1 MKRIHPKL
9 LLLIHST
16 LLLIYM
22 GLEITIQTPCGI
34 SKTVALLLS
43 SLMLADSTYV
53 SSCNIRGNKAIS
65 LFCGMLALD
74 SWYILL
80 SVSGNAVSGIVFYA
94 LNPVMLC
101 EFIHFIFLFLFQ
113 GSNYRFQKAANICLT
128 GTCICS
134 LTGILISD
142 NVFALFYGIQFLT
155 SWLCLI
161 FVVVCHRKRAA
172 FVLKAEW
179 KCILFSLVVIILLFL
194 AYCLTTMGIRGN
206 LSNFGVYIP
215 VLLFFMSIHGIILKE
230 QRSFPLSAIFNGFQ
244 FMVILLFGMIICGL
258 ITMTL
263 ELGWPS
269 LLLMLDGMSV
279 FLYVCNIILD
289 WNLRQGNSKMGM
301 ESKYN
306 AALAQLQQ
314 EEQLKLE
321 FSDFL
326 HDNILQDLL
335 SIKNMMPK
343 STRPDIQNMIAETLD
358 RMSIYIREQ
367 MQSYHPVLLSK
378 LTIRE
383 NYQNLLASIAQSFP
397 ERYISIA
404 FDCPDSLFLVPPYD
418 IFIYRLLKELVTN
431 VYKHS
436 TGEKAWITLTQENG
450 MIILCVKDNGSADVD
465 SLTCADA
472 SIHKGLA
479 LSADRV
485 HSMGGT
491 VRITQNIPHGICV
504 CISLPMKGDASY
516 QYFVSR

>member
-179 KCILFSLVVIILLFL
+179 KCIL
-194 AYCLTTMGIRGN
+194 
-206 LSNFGVYIP
+206 
-215 VLLFFMSIHGIILKE
+215 
-230 QRSFPLSAIFNGFQ
+230 
-244 FMVILLFGMIICGL
+244 
-258 ITMTL
+258 
-263 ELGWPS
+263 S
-269 LLLMLDGMSV
+269 LL
-279 FLYVCNIILD
+279 
-289 WNLRQGNSKMGM
+289 W
-301 ESKYN
+301 
-306 AALAQLQQ
+306 
-314 EEQLKLE
+314 
-321 FSDFL
+321 
-326 HDNILQDLL
+326 
-335 SIKNMMPK
+335 
-343 STRPDIQNMIAETLD
+343 
-358 RMSIYIREQ
+358 
-367 MQSYHPVLLSK
+367 
-378 LTIRE
+378 
-383 NYQNLLASIAQSFP
+383 
-397 ERYISIA
+397 
-404 FDCPDSLFLVPPYD
+404 
-418 IFIYRLLKELVTN
+418 
-431 VYKHS
+431 
-436 TGEKAWITLTQENG
+436 
-450 MIILCVKDNGSADVD
+450 
-465 SLTCADA
+465 
-472 SIHKGLA
+472 
-479 LSADRV
+479 
-485 HSMGGT
+485 
-491 VRITQNIPHGICV
+491 
-504 CISLPMKGDASY
+504 
-516 QYFVSR
+516 